1 MATGSRSARWSAP
14 WPWWLLGA
22 AVLALGAGPA
32 LVEALDVPAWQRNVD
47 LEVYRAAGVS
57 LLNGRPLYSF
67 LTDVPNLLP
76 FTYPPFAALVALPLA
91 LVPFGAAQVLWAALQ
106 VSLVVVICA
115 VSARPLLVRCRHA
128 APVVLAALASAACWM
143 LPVSDGLF
151 FGQVGILLTACCL
164 LDNAVR
170 GRWPRGLLVG
180 LAAALKLTPGL
191 FLIHFWL
198 AGRWRAA
205 LVALA
210 SAAGATLGAAVVLPQ
225 ESVEYWGRALFDTER
240 IGSTAGTYNGSIV
253 GLSSRLGPDTAAG
266 SLLWGALAVAV
277 AVAVYGLWVA
287 ARAARAGQHVAA
299 VAVVGVLT
307 VLLSPV
313 AWLHHLVWVVPG
325 MLALVGDARS
335 RVRVAAAVAVWALF
349 STPLDLPWRGA
360 RMLYDPDVPQ
370 AWARLLQS
378 SYTVGAVLLVVA
390 LHLLVVRPARRGRG
404 SLHGGPAD
412 GAPVAADVERARAGA

>member
-1 MATGSRSARWSAP
+1 MATGVRSARRAATWSAP

-22 AVLALGAGPA
+22 AVLALGVGPA

-57 LLNGRPLYSF
+57 LLTGRPLYSYV
-67 LTDVPNLLP
+67 TDVPNLLP
-76 FTYPPFAALVALPLA
+76 FTYPPFAALVALPLG
-91 LVPFGAAQVLWAALQ
+91 LVPFGVAQALWAALQ
-106 VSLVVVICA
+106 VALVVVICA
-115 VSARPLLVRCRHA
+115 VSARPLLARCGPA

-151 FGQVGILLTACCL
+151 FGQVGILLTTLCL

-170 GRWPRGLLVG
+170 GRWPQGLLVG
-180 LAAALKLTPGL
+180 LSAALKLTPGL
-191 FLIHFWL
+191 FLVHLWL

-205 LVALA
+205 FVALA
-210 SAAGATLGAAVVLPQ
+210 AAAGATTGAALVLPQ
-225 ESVEYWGRALFDTER
+225 ESVAYWGTALFDTER
-240 IGSTAGTYNGSIV
+240 IGVTAGTYNGSIT
-253 GLSSRLGPDTAAG
+253 GLGARLGPDGAAG
-266 SLLWGALAVAV
+266 SLLWAAVTV
-277 AVAVYGLWVA
+277 VVAVYGLWVA
-287 ARAARAGQHVAA
+287 ARAARAGEDVAA

-325 MLALVGDARS
+325 LLALAGDARS
-335 RVRVAAAVAVWALF
+335 RVRVGAAVAVWALF

-360 RMLYDPDVPQ
+360 RLLYDPDVPQ

-378 SYTVGAVLLVVA
+378 SYTAGSVLLIVA
-390 LHLLVVRPARRGRG
+390 LHLLVVRPARRRAGPGDG
-404 SLHGGPAD
+404 SATAVVEKCAAG
-412 GAPVAADVERARAGA
+412 ADVR